1 MNVKQY
7 KNYKLYIFIALLL
20 VISLLTACDISK
32 EISIDKPSLESQ
44 YENFEKVEVSWVVDG
59 DTIQTI
65 DGRTIRIIG
74 INSPENGKYKEKYG
88 KESTRFAIDTL
99 KNKEVYLEQDVS
111 NLDQYGRELRYV
123 WINLPDE
130 INEESL
136 KKYNFSIM
144 SISEGYSVP
153 YIFEPDR
160 KYESYIIDLAT
171 KARDEGIGLWQFGYK
186 GTTRKTDF

>member
-32 EISIDKPSLESQ
+32 EISIDKPSIESQ

-59 DTIQTI
+59 DTIQTV

-99 KNKEVYLEQDVS
+99 KNKEVYAFLNNEKKLIKVIDIVDGKLLAKVD
-111 NLDQYGRELRYV
+111 NELIL
-123 WINLPDE
+123 INSGE
-130 INEESL
+130 ITFHWFKVKFN
-136 KKYNFSIM
+136 KK
-144 SISEGYSVP
+144 
-153 YIFEPDR
+153 
-160 KYESYIIDLAT
+160 
-171 KARDEGIGLWQFGYK
+171 
-186 GTTRKTDF
+186 